1 MSTIIQLKYG
11 TSKPSANS
19 LKVAE
24 LGVDIFN
31 KTIYTSTDGT
41 DIVELAGGDID
52 WNQINPD
59 TYPDYILNLIPGVG
73 DNYVDLVTLE
83 LRVKANE
90 ESIGVLQDTVGD
102 ATKGLVKDVIDLRTD
117 LDALADSI
125 TGDGG
130 ISSEI
135 EALQQLTFEQGQQIT
150 INTNAI
156 GDENSGLTQK
166 VNQNTSDISDLKD
179 AIDKDLTGL
188 VFGGSYDADKNEITS
203 TSQSGQ
209 DAGLRVQG
217 KLNEY
222 LTSAYEGLYVIVDE
236 EGVLEDTVRDGYDG
250 KTAHVGDWMVSDGVH
265 GWILMEFGNEHV
277 TWGTIG
283 GDIGNQSDLQAAL
296 GDKLSK
302 GETIECGNY

>member
-1 MSTIIQLKYG
+1 MSTVIQLKYG
-11 TSKPSANS
+11 TDKPSASS

-41 DIVELAGGDID
+41 DIVELAGGDIN
-52 WNQINPD
+52 WGQIDPD
-59 TYPDYILNLIPGVG
+59 TYPDFILNLIPGAG
-73 DNYVDLVTLE
+73 DNYVDLVSLE
-83 LRVKANE
+83 LRVQANE
-90 ESIGVLQDTVGD
+90 TAIDVLKGTVGD
-102 ATKGLVKDVIDLRTD
+102 ATGGLVKDVIDLRTD

-125 TGDGG
+125 NGDGG
-130 ISSEI
+130 ISDEI
-135 EALQQLTFEQGQQIT
+135 AALQQLTLQQGNQIT
-150 INTNAI
+150 ANKNAI
-156 GDENSGLTQK
+156 GDADSGLTKK
-166 VNQNTSDISDLKD
+166 VNQNTSDIDDLKT

-188 VFGGSYDADKNEITS
+188 VFGGSYDASKNEITS

-209 DAGLRVQG
+209 EAGLRVQG

-222 LTSAYEGLYVIVDE
+222 LDKKYEGLYVIVDE
-236 EGVLEDTVRDGYDG
+236 EGELKDTVRDGYDG
-250 KTAHVGDWMVSDGVH
+250 KIAQVGDWMVSDGVH

-283 GDIGNQSDLQAAL
+283 GNIENQSDLQAAL

-302 GETIECGNY
+302 GETIKCGEY

>member
-1 MSTIIQLKYG
+1 MSTVIQLKYG
-11 TSKPSANS
+11 TGIPNGSS

-24 LGVDIFN
+24 LGIDIFN

-41 DIVELAGGDID
+41 DIVELAGGEINWGQID
-52 WNQINPD
+52 PD
-59 TYPDYILNLIPGVG
+59 TYPDYILNLIPGAG

-83 LRVKANE
+83 LRVSANE
-90 ESIGVLQDTVGD
+90 TAIDDLQNAVGD
-102 ATKGLVKDVIDLRTD
+102 ATKGLVKDVNDLRTD

-130 ISSEI
+130 IASEI
-135 EALQQLTFEQGQQIT
+135 DALQQLTFEQGQQIT
-150 INTNAI
+150 VNKNAI
-156 GDENSGLTQK
+156 GDENSGLTKQ
-166 VNQNTSDISDLKD
+166 VNQNTSDIDDLRD

-188 VFGGSYDADKNEITS
+188 VFGGSYDAAKNEITS

-222 LTSAYEGLYVIVDE
+222 LDPSFEGLYVIVDE

-283 GDIGNQSDLQAAL
+283 GDIDNQSDLQAAL

-302 GETIECGNY
+302 GETIKCGNY